1 MPKFR
6 SLLFVLL
13 MFAPL
18 VPERAITATPLPT
31 PKHKDNTKPAEPI
44 GAKLPLRAALI
55 LTPDFCATKWTT
67 GNGWTSNK
75 EAYTVGQDA
84 CQFLEPSLKNSFSTL
99 TRLEA
104 VPSSG
109 DAQVILQPKILKGD
123 ATKGRKREMVV
134 LLEWTVTDTAGKTVW
149 LQTVQGTATH
159 KAGNAFTVG
168 KNFKLLL
175 AAAVQDAADESA
187 REMSAAPE
195 LKSFAG
201 NHAAQ

>member
-13 MFAPL
+13 MFASL
-18 VPERAITATPLPT
+18 VPGQAMAATPAPA
-31 PKHKDNTKPAEPI
+31 PKHKDNAKAAEPPA
-44 GAKLPLRAALI
+44 AKLQLRAALI

-75 EAYTVGQDA
+75 ENYTVGQAA
-84 CQFLEPSLKNSFSTL
+84 CEFLEPALKNSFSTL

-104 VPSSG
+104 VPPSS

-123 ATKGRKREMVV
+123 ATKGRKREMVI

-159 KAGNAFTVG
+159 KRGTFKVG

-187 REMSAAPE
+187 RQMSAAPE

>member
-6 SLLFVLL
+6 SLLFVIL

-18 VPERAITATPLPT
+18 VPWQALAATPAPA
-31 PKHKDNTKPAEPI
+31 PKHKENAKAAEPPAE
-44 GAKLPLRAALI
+44 KLPLRAALI
-55 LTPDFCATKWTT
+55 LTPDFCATRWAT

-75 EAYTVGQDA
+75 ENYTVGQAA
-84 CQFLEPSLKNSFSTL
+84 CEFLEPALKNSFSTL

-104 VPSSG
+104 VPPSS

-123 ATKGRKREMVV
+123 ATKGRHREMVV
-134 LLEWTVTDTAGKTVW
+134 LIEWTVTDAAGKTIW

-175 AAAVQDAADESA
+175 AATVQDAADESA
-187 REMSAAPE
+187 RQMSAAPE
-195 LKSFAG
+195 LKSLAA
-201 NHAAQ
+201 NHAAL